1 MKFLSNRIQK
11 WEVIPNGTEG
21 YRTAEVTCGG
31 VNVND
36 ISAQTMQAK
45 SQKGLYFI
53 GEVID
58 VTGQLGGYNFQWAW
72 SSAFVARQDV

>member
-11 WEVIPNGTEG
+11 WEVIPNVTEG

-36 ISAQTMQAK
+36 IPAQTMQAK

-58 VTGQLGGYNFQWAW
+58 LTGQLGG
-72 SSAFVARQDV
+72 